1 MLTENQRH
9 HILNLLS
16 HIEHE
21 VQDGIQALTDQDP
34 ESLFPRYIDFPEPQ
48 RITALRR
55 HLERLRAAMR
65 RFMDTQE
72 LSRSNY
78 AAVDASWGFET
89 RMTLARNA
97 VYDLRPSYLR
107 GYGSLDAEGER
118 VARALAA
125 ELGLLLDDIAREL
138 RHQKLTLPEGVDP
151 EGLLAVMA
159 QIVERHHLFEFRPT
173 VRRLLT
179 RHDGIEVAIL
189 GRVSS
194 GKSSLVNALLEC
206 ELLPTGAIPV
216 TAVVTRIR
224 HGDALQIEG
233 WDAEGRVSTIAP
245 DELAQCIV
253 EGGSQSSRMREV
265 AITVPA
271 RILAS
276 GLTFTDTPGL
286 GSLHASASA
295 HALNYL
301 PRCDLGI
308 VAIDASATVST
319 LDTDLLRA
327 LQQAKAQRMVLL
339 TKSDAVTAQA
349 LAQQREYVERVLSD
363 ALGEVVAVH
372 PVSVAPTHRER
383 FATWR
388 DGVLQPA
395 LDACLAASAQRMW
408 ERTLQLARQLA
419 LRLEQGLREE
429 SSAASVVG
437 HRDTGKVLG
446 QLDEVESRQRELCT
460 GLGRRGAATVIHEV
474 VEDPGEQPAAERAAQ
489 VAGEL
494 ADQVVRDMVAALQQY
509 LDEAG
514 VEHGEQV
521 LRGAPPFTWT
531 MPACTWSEPSG
542 PAFWRRRRLKDLL
555 ETHLDESLQAGMA
568 DYARLLQDWLGTTC
582 RTLRRQL
589 AAASV
594 DVTATGGDKGSM
606 KRDLE
611 ELTKWLQQDPTS
623 EQDGVH
629 P

>member
-65 RFMDTQE
+65 RFMDTQA

-138 RHQKLTLPEGVDP
+138 RHQTLTLPEGVDP

-159 QIVERHHLFEFRPT
+159 QIVERHHLFEFRPM

-308 VAIDASATVST
+308 VAIDASATVSM

-349 LAQQREYVERVLSD
+349 LAQQREYVERMLSV
-363 ALGEVVAVH
+363 ALGEAIAVH
-372 PVSVAPTHRER
+372 PVSVAPTHLER
-383 FATWR
+383 FSDWR
-388 DGVLQPA
+388 DSVLQPA
-395 LDACLAASAQRMW
+395 LDACLAASAQRMRD
-408 ERTLQLARQLA
+408 RTLQLARQLA

-429 SSAASVVG
+429 APATS
-437 HRDTGKVLG
+437 TGNNHNTGAVLG
-446 QLDEVESRQRELCT
+446 RLDEVESRQRELCT
-460 GLGRRGAATVIHEV
+460 GLGRRGAPTVIHEV

-494 ADQVVRDMVAALQQY
+494 ADQVVRDMVTALRLC

-531 MPACTWSEPSG
+531 MPVCTWPEPGG
-542 PAFWRRRRLKDLL
+542 PAFWRRRRLKSLL
-555 ETHLDESLQAGMA
+555 EAQLGESLQSAMA
-568 DYARLLQDWLGTTC
+568 DYARQLQDWLAATC

-589 AAASV
+589 ATASL
-594 DVTATGGDKGSM
+594 DVTATGDDKGSM
-606 KRDLE
+606 RRDLE
-611 ELTKWLQQDPTS
+611 DLTKWLQQDPTS
-623 EQDGVH
+623 DQDGVH

>member
-21 VQDGIQALTDQDP
+21 VQDGIQALTDQDS
-34 ESLFPRYIDFPEPQ
+34 ESLFPRYIDFPKPQ

-65 RFMDTQE
+65 RFMDTQA

-107 GYGSLDAEGER
+107 GYGALDAEGER

-125 ELGLLLDDIAREL
+125 ELRLLLDDIAREL
-138 RHQKLTLPEGVDP
+138 RHQTLNLPDGIDP

-173 VRRLLT
+173 VQSLLARR
-179 RHDGIEVAIL
+179 DGIEVAIL

-206 ELLPTGAIPV
+206 DLLPTGAIPV

-224 HGDALQIEG
+224 QGDALTIEG

-253 EGGSQSSRMREV
+253 EGGSQSARMREV
-265 AITVPA
+265 AITLPA

-327 LQQAKAQRMVLL
+327 LQQAKAPRMVIL

-349 LAQQREYVERVLSD
+349 LAQQRDYVERALSD
-363 ALGEVVAVH
+363 VLGEVVAVH

-383 FATWR
+383 FSTWR
-388 DGVLQPA
+388 DSVLQPA
-395 LDACLAASAQRMW
+395 LDECVAASAQRMRD
-408 ERTLQLARQLA
+408 RTLQLARQLA

-429 SSAASVVG
+429 PSATSSG
-437 HRDTGKVLG
+437 GNRDTSALLG
-446 QLDEVESRQRELCT
+446 QLEEVESRQRELCT
-460 GLGRRGAATVIHEV
+460 RLGRRGAATVIHEV
-474 VEDPGEQPAAERAAQ
+474 VEDPGELPAADRAAH

-494 ADQVVRDMVAALQQY
+494 ADQVVRDMVAALQQC

-514 VEHGEQV
+514 VEHGEQW
-521 LRGAPPFTWT
+521 LRGAPPFTWIA
-531 MPACTWSEPSG
+531 PRCTWSEPIG
-542 PAFWRRRRLKDLL
+542 PAFWRRRRMKGLL
-555 ETHLDESLQAGMA
+555 QLQLGESLQNAMA
-568 DYARLLQDWLGTTC
+568 DYARQLQDWLAATSSL
-582 RTLRRQL
+582 LRRKL
-589 AAASV
+589 ATPSV
-594 DVTATGGDKGSM
+594 DMTVSGGDKVSM
-606 KRDLE
+606 TRDLDRVNG
-611 ELTKWLQQDPTS
+611 WLRVA
-623 EQDGVH
+623 G
-629 P
+629 